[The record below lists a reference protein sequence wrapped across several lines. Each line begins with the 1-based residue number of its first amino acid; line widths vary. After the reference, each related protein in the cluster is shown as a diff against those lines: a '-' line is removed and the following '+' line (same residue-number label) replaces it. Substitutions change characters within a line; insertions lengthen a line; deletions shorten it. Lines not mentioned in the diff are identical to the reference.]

1 MTILEQIVA
10 SKKIEVEKRKAI
22 APASVLEKS
31 EFFQAKRRSLKNNLL
46 ADGSAGI
53 IAEFKRKSP
62 SAGIINASAKAE
74 VICSGYSAAGCSAV
88 SVLTDTDYFGGSS
101 SDLSEV
107 RKNVKCPVL
116 RKDFIIDE
124 YQIIEARSIGADA
137 ILLIA
142 EIHDAL
148 RLAELYHF
156 AQSLELEVLI
166 EVHDEINFS
175 RIPADAQ
182 IVGINSRN
190 LASFSVDISHLDK
203 LINLLP
209 ENSVKVAESGIR
221 SVTDYMNLKN
231 AGFNAFL
238 IGEYFMRT
246 PYPGKTCKSFIESI
260 TDLRTNPDKHLNNS
274 HNE

>member
-10 SKKIEVEKRKAI
+10 SKKTEVEMRKAF
-22 APASVLEKS
+22 APASHLEKS
-31 EFFQAKRRSLKNNLL
+31 LLFQEKRRSLKNHLL
-46 ADGSAGI
+46 DIRSSGI

-62 SAGIINASAKAE
+62 SAGIINGTALAGI
-74 VICSGYSAAGCSAV
+74 VCSDYSAAGCSAV

-101 SDLSEV
+101 DDLSEV
-107 RKNVKCPVL
+107 KKNVTCPVL

-142 EIHDAL
+142 EIHNSK
-148 RLAELYHF
+148 RLAELYRF
-156 AQSLELEVLI
+156 AQSLELDALI

-190 LASFSVDISHLDK
+190 LASFSVDLSQLDK
-203 LINLLP
+203 LIKMIP
-209 ENSVKVAESGIR
+209 ENAVKVAESGIR
-221 SVTDYMNLKN
+221 SVSDYMNLKN
-231 AGFNAFL
+231 AGFDAFL

-246 PYPGKTCKSFIESI
+246 PDPGKTCKSFIES
-260 TDLRTNPDKHLNNS
+260 LGELKS
-274 HNE
+274 NEDSSTQSFRL